1 MKIQLKHY
9 KGCEMIKDESLEIKM
24 YSCDD
29 HYTDE
34 NTTDMAG
41 EFIKDVA
48 EELRSYKGVVN

>member
-1 MKIQLKHY
+1 
-9 KGCEMIKDESLEIKM
+9 MIKDESLEIKM